1 MDTSFWSHLTD
12 LLPKI
17 RTRLQLS
24 GLVITVGAFVAVRTI
39 APNAIKAQISA
50 GAIGVAFVV
59 FGQVFQVLKD
69 FPEKDR
75 AKVVI
80 TLFVVFCFFVLFLVG
95 LTSVLVI
102 KATEPVSWLTF
113 LATTRKESDGT
124 FRDLS
129 CIGPSRGISTPM
141 TLEFEFAEEIIGE
154 PIIEQQSGNSP
165 RPVSYSVV
173 RHIDRTFTVT
183 ISDPPLERDVLYVVE
198 TASKSSSNGLVRVT
212 CLDCPPPLQE

>member
-1 MDTSFWSHLTD
+1 
-12 LLPKI
+12 
-17 RTRLQLS
+17 
-24 GLVITVGAFVAVRTI
+24 
-39 APNAIKAQISA
+39 
-50 GAIGVAFVV
+50 
-59 FGQVFQVLKD
+59 
-69 FPEKDR
+69 
-75 AKVVI
+75 
-80 TLFVVFCFFVLFLVG
+80 
-95 LTSVLVI
+95 
-102 KATEPVSWLTF
+102 
-113 LATTRKESDGT
+113 
-124 FRDLS
+124 
-129 CIGPSRGISTPM
+129 M